1 MPNWNR
7 LLVGG
12 TFTRQPGG
20 VNYYRDVF
28 LLWPFLGF
36 SMAAT
41 SCLIEPKFFAN
52 RIDALKWAFCAAVVL
67 FLAKEK
73 RYLLIV
79 APAYVCMRAT
89 PAYVCMRTTIAS
101 VLIHSREAFLWTL
114 VSGLALFVLFR
125 SRYIKEWKPS
135 YILPRKLYVLDVA
148 VAMAGL
154 AAMLLVFQWI
164 TL

>member
-1 MPNWNR
+1 MPNWDR
-7 LLVGG
+7 LLIGD

-41 SCLIEPKFFAN
+41 SCLIEPKFFAH
-52 RIDALKWAFCAAVVL
+52 RIDGLKWAFCAAIVL

-73 RYLLIV
+73 RYLLIG
-79 APAYVCMRAT
+79 ASAYVFMRA
-89 PAYVCMRTTIAS
+89 AIAS

-114 VSGLALFVLFR
+114 
-125 SRYIKEWKPS
+125 I
-135 YILPRKLYVLDVA
+135 
-148 VAMAGL
+148 
-154 AAMLLVFQWI
+154 
-164 TL
+164 